1 MVLLKDYQE
10 YTSSMGVIKQYLTQS
25 ISVAASNLR
34 LNSQQVETISLIRDV
49 LQKSN
54 SLEDDLIK
62 MKKIT
67 EFSTMAIKLHEMY
80 SYLTKGP
87 IDILTLSEKFKA
99 HSQQLVKDLN
109 QSLSNDNNNL
119 RNALNKL
126 KDDQKEN
133 VLNVL
138 TEIDSGMEK
147 TTDANNVI
155 ITEDKE
161 TSFAGFEEAILKPI
175 KPMDSVLTEIS
186 EGKILTEK
194 IDEFAEIMEKNSE
207 LSRKNGF
214 DILSNMHS
222 IVADS
227 LELIKAGTLKAEKET
242 IEALRSCLIVI
253 AAVVRGKEVNI
264 SDYLGKAESFGNNI
278 NALKKKEEE

>member
-54 SLEDDLIK
+54 SIEDNLIK

-87 IDILTLSEKFKA
+87 IDILTLSEKFRA

-109 QSLSNDNNNL
+109 QLLSNDNSNL
-119 RNALNKL
+119 RNALSKL

-133 VLNVL
+133 IV
-138 TEIDSGMEK
+138 TETDSGLEE
-147 TTDANNVI
+147 TTDANKAT

-161 TSFAGFEEAILKPI
+161 ISFAGFEEAILKQI
-175 KPMDSVLTEIS
+175 KPMDSVLAEIS
-186 EGKILTEK
+186 EGKILPEK
-194 IDEFAEIMEKNSE
+194 IDEFAEIMGKNSE

-227 LELIKAGTLKAEKET
+227 LKLIKAGTLKAEKET

-278 NALKKKEEE
+278 NALKKKEKE

>member
-1 MVLLKDYQE
+1 
-10 YTSSMGVIKQYLTQS
+10 MGIIKQYLTQS

-34 LNSQQVETISLIRDV
+34 LNSQQIETISVIRDV

-54 SLEDDLIK
+54 SLEEDLIK

-87 IDILTLSEKFKA
+87 IDILTLSEKFKG

-109 QSLSNDNNNL
+109 QLLSNDNNNL
-119 RNALNKL
+119 RNALGKL
-126 KDDQKEN
+126 KDEQKETPAAEN
-133 VLNVL
+133 DTV
-138 TEIDSGMEK
+138 SEK
-147 TTDANNVI
+147 TTGIFNDPETS
-155 ITEDKE
+155 TEDKE

-175 KPMDSVLTEIS
+175 KPIDLLLTDIS
-186 EGKILTEK
+186 EGKISYEK
-194 IDEFAEIMEKNSE
+194 IDEFAEIMDENSK
-207 LSRKNGF
+207 LSQKNGF

-222 IVADS
+222 IVSDS
-227 LELIKAGTLKAEKET
+227 LKLIKAGTLKAEKET
-242 IEALRSCLIVI
+242 IEPLRSCLIVI

-264 SDYLGKAESFGNNI
+264 SDYLVKAESFGNTI

>member
-1 MVLLKDYQE
+1 VVLLKGYQE
-10 YTSSMGVIKQYLTQS
+10 YTSSMGVVKQYLTQS
-25 ISVAASNLR
+25 ISAAAGNLH
-34 LNSQQVETISLIRDV
+34 LNSQQIETISLIRDV

-67 EFSTMAIKLHEMY
+67 EFSTMAIKLHEMH

-87 IDILTLSEKFKA
+87 IDILTLSEKFKT

-109 QSLSNDNNNL
+109 QLLSGDNNNL
-119 RNALNKL
+119 RIALNKL
-126 KDDQKEN
+126 RDNQKEST
-133 VLNVL
+133 L
-138 TEIDSGMEK
+138 TEQEVEE
-147 TTDANNVI
+147 TTDNVNEKE
-155 ITEDKE
+155 ITSEDRE

-175 KPMDSVLTEIS
+175 KPMDSVLTEIA
-186 EGKILTEK
+186 EGKISSEK
-194 IDEFAEIMEKNSE
+194 IDEFADIMKKNSK
-207 LSRKNGF
+207 LSRENGF

-222 IVADS
+222 IVSDS
-227 LELIKAGTLKAEKET
+227 LKLIKNGTLKAEEET

-264 SDYLGKAESFGNNI
+264 SDYLTKAESFGNNI

>member
-1 MVLLKDYQE
+1 VALLKDYQE
-10 YTSSMGVIKQYLTQS
+10 YTSNMGVVKQYLTQS
-25 ISVAASNLR
+25 ISAATGNLR
-34 LNSQQVETISLIRDV
+34 LNTQQMETISLIRDV

-87 IDILTLSEKFKA
+87 IDILTLSEKFKT

-109 QSLSNDNNNL
+109 QLLSSNNNNL
-119 RNALNKL
+119 RNALSKL
-126 KDDQKEN
+126 RDNQEENTIDKEITDN
-133 VLNVL
+133 ANEK
-138 TEIDSGMEK
+138 EIAK
-147 TTDANNVI
+147 
-155 ITEDKE
+155 EDKE
-161 TSFAGFEEAILKPI
+161 TSFSGFEEAILKQI
-175 KPMDSVLTEIS
+175 KPMDSLLTEIA
-186 EGKILTEK
+186 EGKILSEK

-207 LSRKNGF
+207 FSRENGF

-222 IVADS
+222 IVSDS
-227 LELIKAGTLKAEKET
+227 LKLIKAGTLKAEKEI

-264 SDYLGKAESFGNNI
+264 SDYLSKAESFGNNI